1 MLCCVSTRDSADGS
15 KVHSVH
21 QSTLPQNPCMFL
33 AVSYG
38 MLEDWKDE
46 MTGVEVSDGG
56 NAEDAK

>member
-1 MLCCVSTRDSADGS
+1 MAVKCTVYN
-15 KVHSVH
+15 VY
-21 QSTLPQNPCMFL
+21 QSLPQTIII

-46 MTGVEVSDGG
+46 MTGVEVSDEG

>member
-1 MLCCVSTRDSADGS
+1 MCLQKLQQMAVKCTVYN
-15 KVHSVH
+15 VY
-21 QSTLPQNPCMFL
+21 QSLPQTIII

-46 MTGVEVSDGG
+46 MTGVEVSDEG